1 MLKMAMKTPVQ
12 KLFEN
17 LYQNDLIAME
27 VTLKGMTNILNEMKK
42 VYSTDKENMEYRLT
56 MMNYEET
63 KFKKVLEGLRRQ
75 MAELL

>member
-1 MLKMAMKTPVQ
+1 MATKTPVQ
-12 KLFEN
+12 KVFEN

-27 VTLKGMTNILNEMKK
+27 VTLKEMINILNEMKK
-42 VYSTDKENMEYRLT
+42 VDSTDKENLEYRLT

>member
-1 MLKMAMKTPVQ
+1 MATKTPVQ
-12 KLFEN
+12 KVFEN

-42 VYSTDKENMEYRLT
+42 VDSTDKENLEYYLT

-63 KFKKVLEGLRRQ
+63 KFKKVLEGLQRQ
-75 MAELL
+75 MTELL

>member
-1 MLKMAMKTPVQ
+1 MAMKIPVQ

-42 VYSTDKENMEYRLT
+42 VNSTDKENLEYYLT

-63 KFKKVLEGLRRQ
+63 KVKKVLEGLSRQ
-75 MAELL
+75 MTELL

>member
-1 MLKMAMKTPVQ
+1 MAMKIPVQ

-17 LYQNDLIAME
+17 LYQNDLIVME

-42 VYSTDKENMEYRLT
+42 VNSTDKENLEYYLT

-63 KFKKVLEGLRRQ
+63 KFKKVLEGLSRQ
-75 MAELL
+75 MSELL

>member
-1 MLKMAMKTPVQ
+1 MATKIPVQ

-42 VYSTDKENMEYRLT
+42 VDSTDKENLEYLLT

-63 KFKKVLEGLRRQ
+63 KFKKVLEGLRIQ
-75 MAELL
+75 MKELL

>member
-1 MLKMAMKTPVQ
+1 MAMKTPVQ

-42 VYSTDKENMEYRLT
+42 VYSTDKENLEYYLT

-63 KFKKVLEGLRRQ
+63 KFKKVLEGLSRQ
-75 MAELL
+75 ITELL

>member
-1 MLKMAMKTPVQ
+1 MAMKTPVQ

-42 VYSTDKENMEYRLT
+42 VYSTDKENLEYYLT

>member
-1 MLKMAMKTPVQ
+1 MAMKTPVQ

-42 VYSTDKENMEYRLT
+42 VNSTDKENLEYYLT

-63 KFKKVLEGLRRQ
+63 KFKKVLEGLSRQ
-75 MAELL
+75 MTELL

>member
-1 MLKMAMKTPVQ
+1 MAMKIPVQ

-42 VYSTDKENMEYRLT
+42 VDSTDKENLEYLLT

-63 KFKKVLEGLRRQ
+63 KFKKVLEGLRIQ
-75 MAELL
+75 MKELL

>member
-1 MLKMAMKTPVQ
+1 MTAKTPVQ
-12 KLFEN
+12 KVFEN
-17 LYQNDLIAME
+17 LYQNDVIAME
-27 VTLKGMTNILNEMKK
+27 LTLKEMSNILNELKK
-42 VYSTDKENMEYRLT
+42 VDSTDKENLEYRLT

>member
-1 MLKMAMKTPVQ
+1 MAMKTPVQ

-42 VYSTDKENMEYRLT
+42 VYSIDKENLEYYLT

-63 KFKKVLEGLRRQ
+63 KFKKVLEGLSRQ
-75 MAELL
+75 MTELL

>member
-1 MLKMAMKTPVQ
+1 MATKTPVQ

-27 VTLKGMTNILNEMKK
+27 LTLKGMTNILNEMKK
-42 VYSTDKENMEYRLT
+42 VYSTDKENLEYYLT

-63 KFKKVLEGLRRQ
+63 KFKKVLEGLSRQ
-75 MAELL
+75 MSELL

>member
-1 MLKMAMKTPVQ
+1 MATKTPVQ
-12 KLFEN
+12 KVFDN

-27 VTLKGMTNILNEMKK
+27 VTLKEMTNILNWIKN
-42 VYSTDKENMEYRLT
+42 VDSTDKENLEYRLT

>member
-1 MLKMAMKTPVQ
+1 MTAKTHVQ

-27 VTLKGMTNILNEMKK
+27 VTLKGMTDILNVMKK
-42 VYSTDKENMEYRLT
+42 VDSTDKENLEYCLT

-63 KFKKVLEGLRRQ
+63 KFKKVLEGLLRQ
-75 MAELL
+75 MTELL

>member
-1 MLKMAMKTPVQ
+1 MATKTPVQ
-12 KLFEN
+12 KVFEN

-42 VYSTDKENMEYRLT
+42 VNSTDKENLEYYLT

-63 KFKKVLEGLRRQ
+63 KFKKVLEGLSRQ
-75 MAELL
+75 LTELL

>member
-1 MLKMAMKTPVQ
+1 MAMKIPVQ

-17 LYQNDLIAME
+17 LYQNDLIVME

-42 VYSTDKENMEYRLT
+42 VDSTDKENLEYYLT

-63 KFKKVLEGLRRQ
+63 KFKKVLEGLSRQ
-75 MAELL
+75 MSELL

>member
-1 MLKMAMKTPVQ
+1 MATKTPVQ
-12 KLFEN
+12 KVFEN

-27 VTLKGMTNILNEMKK
+27 VTLKEMTNILNEMKK
-42 VYSTDKENMEYRLT
+42 VDSTDKENLEYRLA

-75 MAELL
+75 MKELL

>member
-1 MLKMAMKTPVQ
+1 MAMKTPVQ

-27 VTLKGMTNILNEMKK
+27 VTLKVMTNILNEMKK
-42 VYSTDKENMEYRLT
+42 VNSTDKENLEYYLT

-63 KFKKVLEGLRRQ
+63 KFKKVLEGLSRQ
-75 MAELL
+75 MTELL

>member
-1 MLKMAMKTPVQ
+1 MATKTPVQ
-12 KLFEN
+12 KVFEN

-42 VYSTDKENMEYRLT
+42 VNSTDKENLEYYLT

-63 KFKKVLEGLRRQ
+63 KFKKVLEGLSRQ
-75 MAELL
+75 MTELL

>member
-1 MLKMAMKTPVQ
+1 MATKTPVQ

-27 VTLKGMTNILNEMKK
+27 VTLKGMTNFLNEMKK
-42 VYSTDKENMEYRLT
+42 VDSTDKENLEYYLT

-63 KFKKVLEGLRRQ
+63 KFKKVLEGLSRQ

>member
-1 MLKMAMKTPVQ
+1 MATKTPVQ
-12 KLFEN
+12 KVFEN
-17 LYQNDLIAME
+17 LYRNDLIAME
-27 VTLKGMTNILNEMKK
+27 LTLKEMSNILNELKK
-42 VYSTDKENMEYRLT
+42 VDSTDKENLEYHLT

>member
-1 MLKMAMKTPVQ
+1 MAMKTPVQ

-27 VTLKGMTNILNEMKK
+27 VTLKGMTNILNEMNK
-42 VYSTDKENMEYRLT
+42 VHSTDKENLEYYLT

-63 KFKKVLEGLRRQ
+63 KFKKVLEGLSRQ
-75 MAELL
+75 MTELL

>member
-1 MLKMAMKTPVQ
+1 MAMKTPVQ

-42 VYSTDKENMEYRLT
+42 VYSTDKENLEYYLT

-63 KFKKVLEGLRRQ
+63 KFKKVLEGLSRQ
-75 MAELL
+75 MTELL

>member
-1 MLKMAMKTPVQ
+1 MAMKTPVQ

-42 VYSTDKENMEYRLT
+42 VHSTDKENLEYYLT

-63 KFKKVLEGLRRQ
+63 NVKKVLEGLSRQ
-75 MAELL
+75 MTELL

>member
-1 MLKMAMKTPVQ
+1 MATKTPVQ
-12 KLFEN
+12 KVFEN

-42 VYSTDKENMEYRLT
+42 VDSTDKENLEYCLT

-75 MAELL
+75 MDELL

>member
-1 MLKMAMKTPVQ
+1 MTAKTPVQ
-12 KLFEN
+12 KVFEN
-17 LYQNDLIAME
+17 LYQDDLIAME

-42 VYSTDKENMEYRLT
+42 VDSTDKENLEYCLT

-63 KFKKVLEGLRRQ
+63 KLKKVLEGLRRQ

>member
-1 MLKMAMKTPVQ
+1 MAMKTPVQ

-17 LYQNDLIAME
+17 LYQNDLITME

-42 VYSTDKENMEYRLT
+42 VNSTDKENLEYYLT

-63 KFKKVLEGLRRQ
+63 KFKKVLEGLSRQ
-75 MAELL
+75 LTELL

>member
-1 MLKMAMKTPVQ
+1 MATKTPVQ
-12 KLFEN
+12 KVFEN

-42 VYSTDKENMEYRLT
+42 VDSTDKENLEYYLT

-63 KFKKVLEGLRRQ
+63 KFKKVLEGLSRQ
-75 MAELL
+75 MTELL

>member
-1 MLKMAMKTPVQ
+1 MAMKIPVQ

-42 VYSTDKENMEYRLT
+42 VNSTDKENLEYYLT

-63 KFKKVLEGLRRQ
+63 KFKKVLEGLSRQ
-75 MAELL
+75 MTELL

>member
-1 MLKMAMKTPVQ
+1 MVRLIILSALAPSYYLY
-12 KLFEN
+12 LFG
-17 LYQNDLIAME
+17 LIAME

-42 VYSTDKENMEYRLT
+42 VYSTDKENLEYYLT

>member
-1 MLKMAMKTPVQ
+1 MAMKTPVQ

-42 VYSTDKENMEYRLT
+42 VNSTDKENLEYYLT

-63 KFKKVLEGLRRQ
+63 KFKKVLEGLSRQ
-75 MAELL
+75 LTELL